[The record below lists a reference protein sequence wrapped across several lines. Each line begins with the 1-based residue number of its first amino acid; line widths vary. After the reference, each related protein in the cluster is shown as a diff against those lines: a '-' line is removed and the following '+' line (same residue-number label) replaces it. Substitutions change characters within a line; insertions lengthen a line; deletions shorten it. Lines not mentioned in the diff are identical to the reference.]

1 MRNVALTGLTV
12 CAVLLLV
19 AAATY
24 GQTPEEDGS
33 SAGTTI
39 TLAAGRVSPVVS
51 DSPSRPSGSVALTAS
66 VVYPGLGQLLNDSEM
81 KAAVIGAV
89 EAFLIARLVL
99 EDRWTRDSKRN
110 YVETGSA
117 VWYNEYS
124 EHYDRRQ
131 TLVWWAAI
139 AALYS
144 LTDAYVDAHLAGF
157 DDPLPAYLD
166 AVSIGPGSGGDE
178 FRVAL
183 SVRF

>member
-1 MRNVALTGLTV
+1 MRNLALTGLTV
-12 CAVLLLV
+12 CATLLV
-19 AAATY
+19 LTVATC
-24 GQTPEEDGS
+24 GQTGEGDRS
-33 SAGTTI
+33 STGPPI
-39 TLAAGRVSPVVS
+39 TLTAGGVSPVVS
-51 DSPSRPSGSVALTAS
+51 DAPGRTSGGVALTAS
-66 VVYPGLGQLLNDSEM
+66 AVYPGLGQLLNDSET
-81 KAAVIGAV
+81 KAAIIGAV

-99 EDRWTRDSKRN
+99 EDRWTRDSQRH

-178 FRVAL
+178 LRVAL